1 MTSDAVEVLILCLE
15 EQLGTSAEPC
25 SSIYR
30 AVLVSLSST
39 MTSLQGL
46 EIKVLSSIFGN
57 HDECMVRFN
66 VRDCSQE
73 RYFLSKQ
80 SHFFIEKYIHLR
92 AVTDAQ

>member
-46 EIKVLSSIFGN
+46 EIKVLSSISATSMN
-57 HDECMVRFN
+57 ACSKSLSMVIH
-66 VRDCSQE
+66 RDDIFFQD
-73 RYFLSKQ
+73 RVPFLKSVM
-80 SHFFIEKYIHLR
+80 STSEM
-92 AVTDAQ
+92 